1 MIKKSTWQIKG
12 MQRDLSV
19 SKFSSEYAYE
29 NKNIRIMST
38 DDNTLLS
45 IVNEKGTKEV
55 SNIEGIDSIKGL
67 PIGQATI
74 NGYLVL
80 FTTDQDNGKDYIYKI
95 WFDKDSLHGVIL
107 YDSNKGNLNFNPLYP
122 IETLSFYEDDNI
134 QKVYWTDGLNQPRV
148 INITSI
154 EDYTPNSFDFV
165 MSLNPGSTVNI
176 TNIEKGYSGIFPSG
190 VIQYCV
196 TVYTKNAQE
205 SNILAISPLYY
216 ITKYDNGGSPEDS
229 LSVSFNVTVSVK
241 DVACEYVRLYSI
253 LRTTQDSIP
262 IVKRVQ
268 DIKLSSSTQT
278 ISFTDTG
285 NIGESIDHT
294 ELLYLG
300 GEDISCGT
308 MCQKD
313 NTLFL
318 GNINV
323 NRI

>member
-134 QKVYWTDGLNQPRV
+134 QKVYWTDGLNQPKYNNSV
-148 INITSI
+148 GSI
-154 EDYTPNSFDFV
+154 LSP
-165 MSLNPGSTVNI
+165 
-176 TNIEKGYSGIFPSG
+176 
-190 VIQYCV
+190 
-196 TVYTKNAQE
+196 
-205 SNILAISPLYY
+205 ILP
-216 ITKYDNGGSPEDS
+216 
-229 LSVSFNVTVSVK
+229 VSVK
-241 DVACEYVRLYSI
+241 L
-253 LRTTQDSIP
+253 
-262 IVKRVQ
+262 IV
-268 DIKLSSSTQT
+268 
-278 ISFTDTG
+278 
-285 NIGESIDHT
+285 
-294 ELLYLG
+294 
-300 GEDISCGT
+300 
-308 MCQKD
+308 
-313 NTLFL
+313 
-318 GNINV
+318 
-323 NRI
+323 